1 VSRIRRET
9 SPLLYVA
16 AAFITA
22 LVVLLDAVTPLG
34 FAEWIFYV
42 APLVLCL
49 FVWRPSIPLYAAA
62 GLTLLMVLG
71 YYLSPPGAA
80 PFVAK
85 TNRTFGGIILWA
97 LALIVRQFVIARLAV
112 AKQEWLQTGQTTLG
126 EQLRGEHSPA
136 ELAERMLRFFTEYT
150 GAHVGAVYAG
160 DGETFQ
166 RLATWALPAEAA
178 RQETLRRGEGLAG
191 QAVVEGKLV
200 IVSDVPEGYVKLSSA
215 LGEARPRYL
224 AIAPTTAEGRVNGI
238 IELGFTEPLGKS
250 DRALF
255 ERLAEPIG
263 TALRSALYRKRL
275 ELLLDE
281 TRRQAEEL
289 QAQQAEL
296 EQTNAQLEEQAASLE
311 AQKEELIVAQKTLEA
326 SSSAIAQANR
336 YKSEFLANMSHE
348 LRTPLNSALILARLL
363 AENKNGNLT
372 PDQVRYAETIYGA
385 GNDLLALI
393 NDVLDLSKIEAGKV
407 EIHAQATPM
416 DRIIEPLQRMF
427 GPMAEQ
433 KKIGFRIEVA
443 PDAPKVLST
452 DPQRLPQI
460 LKNLLSNALKFTE
473 KGEVL
478 LLVGAEP
485 GGRVSFAVKDTGIG
499 IPRHQQQVIFEAFR
513 QADGT
518 TSRKYGGTGL
528 GLSISRELA
537 TLLGGEIS
545 VQSEPD
551 RGSTFRLSIPAT
563 LERQSRGAPSRSEP
577 APPRA
582 SETPSVVRS
591 RASEPLPEPRALL
604 PKPAPPKPAPPPAK
618 QADDGAPQSAHG
630 GRLILVV
637 EDDPAFATILHDL
650 VLELDFECVV
660 ASSAEEGLKLAR
672 SISPSAI
679 LLDVSLPDGSGLGV
693 LQRLKSDPMT
703 RPIPVH
709 VVSGTDYA
717 QTALTLG
724 AIGYALKPVQRE
736 DLVAAVK
743 KLEDQFTRK
752 VRRVLVVEDDPHQR
766 ESIRAL
772 LGVQN
777 VEITAVAKAEEAL
790 EKLSSGSFDCMVM
803 DLGLEDASGDELL
816 ETMAASE
823 KYAFP
828 PVIVYTGRDLGHED
842 EQRLRRY
849 SRSIII
855 KGAKSPERLL
865 DEVTLFLHQVEAHLP
880 PEQQRLLEQTRSREA
895 AFEGRK
901 ILLVED
907 DVRNIF
913 VLSQILEPRGAKL
926 EVARNGKEALDALDR
941 MRDVELVLMDVM
953 MPVMDG
959 LTAMREIRKRPDL
972 ARLPIIALTAKAMA
986 DDRQQCLD
994 AGANDYI
1001 SKPIDVDKL
1010 LSLCRVWMR

>member
-1 VSRIRRET
+1 MSRIRRET

-22 LVVLLDAVTPLG
+22 IVVLIDALTPLG

-62 GLTLLMVLG
+62 GLSVLMVLG
-71 YYLSPPGAA
+71 YYLSPPGASIFIA
-80 PFVAK
+80 RV
-85 TNRTFGGIILWA
+85 NRAFGGLVLWG
-97 LALIVRQFVIARLAV
+97 LAIIVRQFILARLEV
-112 AKQEWLQTGQTTLG
+112 AKQEWLQVGLTKLG
-126 EQLRGEHSPA
+126 EQLRGEHSPG
-136 ELAERMLRFFTEYT
+136 ELGERTLRFFAEYM

-160 DGETFQ
+160 EGDTFQ
-166 RLATWALPAEAA
+166 RLATWALPAEGD
-178 RQETLRRGEGLAG
+178 RTTSLRRGEGLAG
-191 QAVVEGKLV
+191 QAAAEGKLV
-200 IVSDVPEGYVKLSSA
+200 IVADVPEGHVKLSSTT
-215 LGEARPRYL
+215 GESRPRHL
-224 AIAPTTAEGRVNGI
+224 ALAPVTTEGRVNGV
-238 IELGFTEPLGKS
+238 IELGFTQRLGGT
-250 DRALF
+250 DREMF

-275 ELLLDE
+275 EHLLEE
-281 TRRQAEEL
+281 TKRQAEEL
-289 QAQQAEL
+289 QLQQAEL

-363 AENKNGNLT
+363 AENKSGNLT

-407 EIHAQATPM
+407 EIHAQALPM
-416 DRIIEPLQRMF
+416 DRLVEPLQRMF
-427 GPMAEQ
+427 TPIAEQ
-433 KKIGFRIEVA
+433 KKLGFRIEVD
-443 PDAPKVLST
+443 PSAPKVLTT
-452 DPQRLPQI
+452 DPQRLQQI

-473 KGEVL
+473 KGEVAL
-478 LLVGAEP
+478 LIGSEP
-485 GGRVSFAVKDTGIG
+485 GGRAVFAVKDTGIG
-499 IPRHQQQVIFEAFR
+499 IPQHQQQVIFEAFR

-537 TLLGGEIS
+537 SLLGGEIS

-551 RGSTFRLSIPAT
+551 RGSTFRLSIPAG
-563 LERQSRGAPSRSEP
+563 LDRG
-577 APPRA
+577 
-582 SETPSVVRS
+582 S
-591 RASEPLPEPRALL
+591 RAAPRPAELPPLPRPRPPEPIAA
-604 PKPAPPKPAPPPAK
+604 PIAKPPKSVKPASPEPTRTTNGHP
-618 QADDGAPQSAHG
+618 QGANG
-630 GRLILVV
+630 GRLILVI
-637 EDDPAFATILHDL
+637 EDDPAFAQILHDL
-650 VLELDFECVV
+650 TRELDFECVL
-660 ASSAEEGLKLAR
+660 ASSAEEGLELAR
-672 SISPSAI
+672 TISPSAV
-679 LLDVSLPDGSGLGV
+679 LLDVGLPDGSGLGV
-693 LQRLKSDPMT
+693 LQRLKSDPAT

-709 VVSGTDYA
+709 VISGADYA

-724 AIGYALKPVQRE
+724 AVGYALKPVQRE
-736 DLVAAVK
+736 ELVAAIR
-743 KLEDQFTRK
+743 KLEDQFTRE
-752 VRRVLVVEDDPHQR
+752 VRRVLVAEDDPRQR

-772 LGVQN
+772 LGTQN
-777 VEITAVAKAEEAL
+777 VEIVDVATAQEAL
-790 EKLSSGSFDCMVM
+790 EKLSNGSFDCMVM
-803 DLGLEDASGDELL
+803 DLGLEDTSGYELL

-828 PVIVYTGRDLGHED
+828 PVIVYTGRELGHED

-849 SRSIII
+849 SKSIII

-865 DEVTLFLHQVEAHLP
+865 DEVALFLHQVEAHLP
-880 PEQQRLLEQTRSREA
+880 PEQRRLLEQTRSREA
-895 AFEGRK
+895 AFEGRR

-926 EVARNGKEALDALDR
+926 EVARNGQEALDALER
-941 MRDVELVLMDVM
+941 MRDVELVLMDIM

-959 LTAMREIRKRPDL
+959 LTAMREIRKRPEH
-972 ARLPIIALTAKAMA
+972 ARLPIIALTAKAMS

-1001 SKPIDVDKL
+1001 PKPIDVDKL

>member
-22 LVVLLDAVTPLG
+22 TVVLIDALTPLG
-34 FAEWIFYV
+34 YAEWIFYV

-62 GLTLLMVLG
+62 GLSVLMVIG

-80 PFVAK
+80 IFLARL
-85 TNRTFGGIILWA
+85 NRAFGGIVLWA
-97 LALIVRQFVIARLAV
+97 LAIIVRQFVIARLEV
-112 AKQEWLQTGQTTLG
+112 AKQEWLQTGITKLG
-126 EQLRGEHSPA
+126 EQLRGEHSPG
-136 ELAERMLRFFTEYT
+136 ELGERTLRFFAEYM

-160 DGETFQ
+160 EGDTFQ
-166 RLATWALPAEAA
+166 RLATWALPAEGERAT
-178 RQETLRRGEGLAG
+178 TLRRGEGLAG
-191 QAVVEGKLV
+191 QAAAEGKLV
-200 IVSDVPEGYVKLSSA
+200 IVSDVPEGHVKLSSA
-215 LGEARPRYL
+215 TGESRPRHL
-224 AIAPTTAEGRVNGI
+224 ALAPITTEGRVNGV
-238 IELGFTEPLGKS
+238 IEIGFTQRLGET
-250 DRALF
+250 DRKLF
-255 ERLAEPIG
+255 ERIAEPIG

-275 ELLLDE
+275 EHLLEE
-281 TRRQAEEL
+281 TKRQAEEL
-289 QAQQAEL
+289 QLQQAEL

-363 AENKNGNLT
+363 AENKSGNLT

-407 EIHAQATPM
+407 EIHAQALPL
-416 DRIIEPLQRMF
+416 DRLVEPLQRLF
-427 GPMAEQ
+427 TPIAEQ
-433 KKIGFRIEVA
+433 KQLGFRIEID
-443 PDAPKVLST
+443 PSAPKVLTT
-452 DPQRLPQI
+452 DPQRLQQI

-473 KGEVL
+473 KGEVAL
-478 LLVGAEP
+478 LISSEP
-485 GGRVSFAVKDTGIG
+485 GGRAVFAVKDTGIG
-499 IPRHQQQVIFEAFR
+499 IPQHQQQVIFEAFR

-537 TLLGGEIS
+537 SLLGGEIS

-551 RGSTFRLSIPAT
+551 RGSTFRLSIPAAID
-563 LERQSRGAPSRSEP
+563 RSSRTAPRP
-577 APPRA
+577 AELPPL
-582 SETPSVVRS
+582 PRS
-591 RASEPLPEPRALL
+591 RPPEPVAAPIARA
-604 PKPAPPKPAPPPAK
+604 PKPVKPA
-618 QADDGAPQSAHG
+618 APEPIKTANGQPQGAHG
-630 GRLILVV
+630 GRLILVI
-637 EDDPAFATILHDL
+637 EDDPAFAQILHDL
-650 VLELDFECVV
+650 TRELSFECVV
-660 ASSAEEGLKLAR
+660 AASAEEGLELAR
-672 SISPSAI
+672 TISPSAV

-693 LQRLKSDPMT
+693 LQRLKSDPAT

-709 VVSGTDYA
+709 VVSGADYA

-724 AIGYALKPVQRE
+724 AVGYALKPVQRE
-736 DLVAAVK
+736 ELVAAIR

-752 VRRVLVVEDDPHQR
+752 VRRVLVAEDDPRQR

-772 LGVQN
+772 LGTQN
-777 VEITAVAKAEEAL
+777 VEIVDVATAQEAL
-790 EKLSSGSFDCMVM
+790 EKLASSSFDCMVM
-803 DLGLEDASGDELL
+803 DLGLEDTSGYELL

-828 PVIVYTGRDLGHED
+828 PVIVYTGRELGHED

-849 SRSIII
+849 SKSIII

-865 DEVTLFLHQVEAHLP
+865 DEVALFLHQVEAHLP
-880 PEQQRLLEQTRSREA
+880 PEQRRLLEQTRSREA
-895 AFEGRK
+895 AFEGRR

-913 VLSQILEPRGAKL
+913 VLSQLLEPRGAKL

-959 LTAMREIRKRPDL
+959 LTAMREIRKRPEH

-1001 SKPIDVDKL
+1001 PKPIDVDKL

>member
-22 LVVLLDAVTPLG
+22 TVVLIDALTPLG

-62 GLTLLMVLG
+62 GLSALMVLG
-71 YYLSPPGAA
+71 YYLSPPGASV
-80 PFVAK
+80 FVAK
-85 TNRTFGGIILWA
+85 LNRTFGGLVLWG
-97 LALIVRQFVIARLAV
+97 LALIIRQFVIARLEV
-112 AKQEWLQTGQTTLG
+112 AKQEWLQTGQTVLA

-136 ELAERMLRFFTEYT
+136 ELAERTLRFFAEYM
-150 GAHVGAVYAG
+150 GAQVGAVYAG
-160 DGETFQ
+160 EVDTFH
-166 RLATWALPAEAA
+166 RLGTWALPAEGE
-178 RQETLRRGEGLAG
+178 RGTILRRGEGLAG
-191 QAVVEGKLV
+191 QAAAERKLV
-200 IVSDVPEGYVKLSSA
+200 IVSDVPETYVKLSST
-215 LGEARPRYL
+215 LGEARPRHL
-224 AIAPTTAEGRVNGI
+224 AITPTTADGRVNGVV
-238 IELGFTEPLGKS
+238 ELGFMEHLGEA
-250 DRALF
+250 DRVLF

-281 TRRQAEEL
+281 TQRQAEEL

-311 AQKEELIVAQKTLEA
+311 AQKEELVVAQRTLEA
-326 SSSAIAQANR
+326 NSSAIAQANR

-407 EIHAQATPM
+407 EIHTQALPM
-416 DRIIEPLQRMF
+416 DRVVEPLQRMF
-427 GPMAEQ
+427 GPMAEE
-433 KKIGFRIEVA
+433 KKLGFRIEVD
-443 PDAPKVLST
+443 PGAPKLLST
-452 DPQRLPQI
+452 DPQRLQQI
-460 LKNLLSNALKFTE
+460 LKNLVSNALKFTE
-473 KGEVL
+473 KGEVA
-478 LLVGAEP
+478 LVVRAEP
-485 GGRVSFAVKDTGIG
+485 GGRVSFAVSDTGIG

-537 TLLGGEIS
+537 SLLGGEIS
-545 VQSEPD
+545 VHSEPD
-551 RGSTFRLSIPAT
+551 RGSTFRLSISAVLDHPGRPA
-563 LERQSRGAPSRSEP
+563 APIRSEAQP
-577 APPRA
+577 ARA
-582 SETPSVVRS
+582 SEEPTPVRR
-591 RASEPLPEPRALL
+591 RASEPLPEPRALVPRL
-604 PKPAPPKPAPPPAK
+604 APPVAK
-618 QADDGAPQSAHG
+618 KVDDGAPESAPD
-630 GRLILVV
+630 GRLILVI
-637 EDDPAFATILHDL
+637 EDDQAFAQILHDL
-650 VLELDFECVV
+650 VRELDFECVV

-672 SISPSAI
+672 TISPSAV
-679 LLDVSLPDGSGLGV
+679 LLDVALPDGSGLGV
-693 LQRLKSDPMT
+693 LQRLKSDPST

-709 VVSGTDYA
+709 VVSGSDYA

-724 AIGYALKPVQRE
+724 AIGYALKPVQHE

-752 VRRVLVVEDDPHQR
+752 VRRVLVVEDDPNQR

-772 LGVQN
+772 LGAHN
-777 VEITAVAKAEEAL
+777 VEITGVARAEEAL

-803 DLGLEDASGDELL
+803 DLGLEDTSGYELL
-816 ETMAASE
+816 ETMAASD

-849 SRSIII
+849 SKSIII

-865 DEVTLFLHQVEAHLP
+865 DEVTLFLHQIEAHLP
-880 PEQQRLLEQTRSREA
+880 PEQRRLLEQTRSREG

-926 EVARNGKEALDALDR
+926 EVARNGQEALDALERKPDI
-941 MRDVELVLMDVM
+941 ELVLMDVM

-1001 SKPIDVDKL
+1001 PKPIDVDKL